1 MNNHF
6 RAICLASILLLCT
19 LPTPSDAQSWP
30 TLTADRWENM
40 SVQELN
46 TLLERNDIEARTEGT
61 FFPGSTPLMH
71 AARYSSTDVIRALLD
86 AGADV
91 NAQQEQGY
99 TPLLLAAWSTTD
111 PERIR
116 LLLEHG
122 ADVTAVNQSGSTAA
136 MMTLWE
142 KEGVP
147 PTLPVLMEYGADL
160 TVRGDF
166 DNSIVHEAVQHNGSP
181 ETLRW
186 LQKQGFVIDPDYED
200 TAMLLQMA
208 ARFGDH
214 ADVVRFLIED
224 LGYDPN
230 GTSDWHSRPPL
241 WLAQHNVG
249 GTEAQ
254 KEAIRDVLRA
264 HGATKDG
271 ESGATPAPDEPAPAP
286 VQREISLS
294 ESTVAPGQTIAV
306 HFSGAEHARDWIGIY
321 APDVQPTGDPP
332 SAAWLYVNGRQSAGN
347 YSSSG
352 TVRFTNHGLDS
363 GSYRVWFLSDN
374 GYEPL
379 TDPIELVVAAPEEQ
393 PEEQPAPEEQ
403 IELTL
408 SASTI
413 TQDEAL
419 TVTFSGA
426 MHARDWIGIYKA
438 GGDPGP
444 HLPLPAWLY
453 VNGSRSAGQPI
464 ASGSVQFSGYELPPG
479 DYEAWLLADN
489 GYETLTGP
497 VPFSVTA
504 SDSGADDPA
513 MPPDG
518 PNREP
523 ELLVLINEARSQ
535 GRMCGNDYLEAAAP
549 VAWDDDLEAAAL
561 AHSNDMAENVFRG
574 HTGSDGSSAHERI
587 QRQTDSF
594 SWTGEVLSYF
604 YPTLESAVEGW
615 LRSPGHCR
623 IIMGDRYTHMG
634 GAIDHGPRFDNPS
647 REGPYRTAVFG
658 GPPGS

>member
-1 MNNHF
+1 MSIHF
-6 RAICLASILLLCT
+6 RIVCFVSILLLGAVS
-19 LPTPSDAQSWP
+19 TPANAQSWP
-30 TLTADRWENM
+30 TLTADRWANM
-40 SVQELN
+40 TVQELN
-46 TLLERNDIEARTEGT
+46 TLLEQNDIEARTEGT

-86 AGADV
+86 AGAAV

-116 LLLEHG
+116 LLLEQG

-142 KEGVP
+142 KEGIP

-160 TVRGDF
+160 TVRDDF
-166 DNSIVHEAVQHNGSP
+166 GNSIVHEAVQHNGSP

-186 LQKQGFVIDPDYED
+186 LQEQGFVIDPDYED

-214 ADVVRFLIED
+214 AEVVRFLIED

-321 APDVQPTGDPP
+321 ESDVQPSGDPP
-332 SAAWLYVNGRQSAGN
+332 SEAWLYVNGRQSAGADLSN
-347 YSSSG
+347 G
-352 TVRFTNHGLDS
+352 TVRFTDHDLARGR
-363 GSYRVWFLSDN
+363 YKVWFLADD

-379 TDPIELVVAAPEEQ
+379 TDPIELVVAAPEEE
-393 PEEQPAPEEQ
+393 PEPEEQ

-413 TQDEAL
+413 AQNEAL

-426 MHARDWIGIYKA
+426 EHTRDWIGIYELGVQPS
-438 GGDPGP
+438 GGPP
-444 HLPLPAWLY
+444 SEAWLY
-453 VNGSRSAGQPI
+453 VNGSQSAGQ
-464 ASGSVQFSGYELPPG
+464 SVERGTVQFSGYELSPG
-479 DYEAWLLADN
+479 DYAVWFLEDD
-489 GYETLTGP
+489 GYEPLTDP
-497 VPFSVTA
+497 VSFTVDPSA
-504 SDSGADDPA
+504 SGGDDPA
-513 MPPDG
+513 LPPDG
-518 PNREP
+518 TNREP
-523 ELLVLINEARSQ
+523 EILTHINEARSQ
-535 GRMCGNDYLEAAAP
+535 GRMCGNDYFGATGP

-561 AHSNDMAENVFRG
+561 VHSNDMAENVFRG

-587 QRQTDSF
+587 QRQTDRF
-594 SWTGEVLSYF
+594 TATGEVLSYF

-615 LRSPGHCR
+615 LGSPGHCR
-623 IIMGDRYTHMG
+623 IIMGGQFTHMG